1 MNIGLPFDPSAMVR
15 FRKRLTLERLEA
27 INEQIIRKMEAK
39 RKAEED
45 HQDDDK
51 PQPPS
56 NKGTLIVFCILWKMV
71 RKLECIAKMQE
82 NNI

>member
-45 HQDDDK
+45 HQNDDK
-51 PQPPS
+51 PNHLPIKEHS
-56 NKGTLIVFCILWKMV
+56 SCSAYSGRW
-71 RKLECIAKMQE
+71 
-82 NNI
+82 